1 MENLLPSD
9 IWKSITQMNH
19 YRKTLIIKIYN
30 IEKQMCFND
39 SRKETK
45 FKNKWHIPENLLR

>member
-9 IWKSITQMNH
+9 IWKSITQINH

-30 IEKQMCFND
+30 IEKQISLND
-39 SRKETK
+39 SRKEAK
-45 FKNKWHIPENLLR
+45 FKNK